1 MHPQLLSADCFC
13 CDTKL
18 HFSPDSDQGQVIERY
33 GIVVCTPCFQA
44 SSSGW
49 KPKHEEKLLHQLAIS
64 RIAPPIRNAQGL
76 LPRD

>member
-1 MHPQLLSADCFC
+1 MNPQSLSADCFC

-18 HFSPDSDQGQVIERY
+18 HFAPDSDPGHVIERY

-44 SSSGW
+44 SASGW
-49 KPKHEEKLLHQLAIS
+49 IPKYEEKLLDQLQRS
-64 RIAPPIRNAQGL
+64 RIAPPVRNPHGL